1 MAHELAAC
9 WYAADRC
16 AADRWATHR
25 CATVGLVADR
35 HTAALLAGGG
45 GAAGQL
51 AARLLAAGAC
61 VPAPGWGQAQT
72 DMLPSLGGRLL
83 SWEGASGSGAH
94 GKGWGWSPLFWDPWP
109 WIQEQLS

>member
-1 MAHELAAC
+1 MQQDSWQLDC
-9 WYAADRC
+9 WQQEP
-16 AADRWATHR
+16 
-25 CATVGLVADR
+25 V
-35 HTAALLAGGG
+35 
-45 GAAGQL
+45 
-51 AARLLAAGAC
+51 
-61 VPAPGWGQAQT
+61 WGQAQT